1 MFNKKDR
8 KNEGAFIDQTKRN
21 IANST
26 YKLIA
31 NNSLKISNKVKN
43 LFDSSYKQINEI
55 IEKNKNNR
63 EFNEFHISFDKEK
76 FFEDLKSLIDKKF
89 LQRKT
94 NTFFKITLQDINENL
109 TFFHLY
115 TISKTIL

>member
-76 FFEDLKSLIDKKF
+76 IFEDLKSLINKKF